1 MQETNLGI
9 LLADFQNGVASA
21 SLKNYRNT
29 LETGLRILELASYDL
44 PVLNDIFKYNQGF
57 NDLSSKVESYLTTN
71 VHFNYYRYTRHD
83 EQLKETFDLDI
94 SKYDIRSLLI
104 LIRCN
109 YIANGAYSIA
119 TRSLIE
125 SFEYIDQKK
134 KTTSLEAIKKALPNV
149 STKYIENRSK

>member
-9 LLADFQNGVASA
+9 LLASFQNGTAKP
-21 SLKNYRNT
+21 SLKNYKTT
-29 LETGLRILELASYDL
+29 LETGLKILELASYDL

-57 NDLSSKVESYLTTN
+57 NDLYSRIESYLTTN

-83 EQLKETFDLDI
+83 EQLKEDFNLDI

-109 YIANGAYSIA
+109 YIANE
-119 TRSLIE
+119 LI
-125 SFEYIDQKK
+125 Q
-134 KTTSLEAIKKALPNV
+134 
-149 STKYIENRSK
+149 